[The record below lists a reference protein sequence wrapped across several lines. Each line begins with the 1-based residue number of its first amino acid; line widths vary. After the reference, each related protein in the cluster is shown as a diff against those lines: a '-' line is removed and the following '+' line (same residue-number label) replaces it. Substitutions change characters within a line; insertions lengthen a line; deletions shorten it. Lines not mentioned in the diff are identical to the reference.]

1 MPSST
6 FCQLT
11 EGVVELRAHSP
22 AEFLFAVTPPSY
34 SQVWMLR
41 PATARLFTTMLLWN
55 CPSNSV
61 AQPTGQPVWGLA
73 MVESPAIQTLVA
85 AAAAAAAAA
94 GFVCTPQSGAVAP
107 AAAGLTADRAVMAR
121 LRSRR

>member
-6 FCQLT
+6 FCQLV

-41 PATARLFTTMLLWN
+41 PATARLFTTMLVWN

-73 MVESPAIQTLVA
+73 MVESPAIQTLVVA
-85 AAAAAAAAA
+85 ATAAA
-94 GFVCTPQSGAVAP
+94 GFMRTPQPAEAVLAS
-107 AAAGLTADRAVMAR
+107 AGLGLTADRAVMTAQR
-121 LRSRR
+121 

>member
-41 PATARLFTTMLLWN
+41 PETARLFTTMLVWN

-61 AQPTGQPVWGLA
+61 AQPTGQPGCGLA
-73 MVESPAIQTLVA
+73 MVESTAIQTFVVTG
-85 AAAAAAAAA
+85 AAAA
-94 GFVCTPQSGAVAP
+94 GFISTPQPGEAVIAS
-107 AAAGLTADRAVMAR
+107 AGL
-121 LRSRR
+121 